1 LRAFVVLT
9 GWVRTCDFGDAFG
22 EHDREAAGRADK
34 VRSTFLTARKEIRDD
49 VRDEMPVDM
58 AMHNPRTSVICLES
72 NRNVVRSGA
81 NADHI
86 ALNGVHVVV
95 VAASSTSNDT
105 EDVTVQVNGVLR
117 SRSDLVRTPRTEVR
131 EELTG
136 LPTEPPGID
145 SSMTLLRGSS

>member
-1 LRAFVVLT
+1 MLSANTTERPLV
-9 GWVRTCDFGDAFG
+9 GRTI
-22 EHDREAAGRADK
+22 

-58 AMHNPRTSVICLES
+58 AMHNPRTSVISLES
-72 NRNVVRSGA
+72 NRNVVRSSA

-86 ALNGVHVVV
+86 ALNRVHVVV

-117 SRSDLVRTPRTEVR
+117 SRSDLVRTSGTEVHQK
-131 EELTG
+131 LTG
-136 LPTEPPGID
+136 LPTAPPGID